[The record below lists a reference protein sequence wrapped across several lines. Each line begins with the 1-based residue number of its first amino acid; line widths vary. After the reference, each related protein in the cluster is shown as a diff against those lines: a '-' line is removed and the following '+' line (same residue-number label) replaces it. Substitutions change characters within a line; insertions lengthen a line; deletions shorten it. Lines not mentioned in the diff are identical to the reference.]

1 MTTFV
6 SKPNHSRTIRRQKT
20 TSHPNLYSRFGEEG
34 CETGKDANER
44 SEGPLAGARVCYSK
58 TELTRHLRE
67 VHAEGYA
74 RNNGA
79 EEYVL
84 HPTVEDAEEIF
95 RLRDRSG
102 RVYFDLQR
110 KVLMFGNLPVDAP
123 GIAGLVLRLL
133 GGR

>member
-1 MTTFV
+1 M
-6 SKPNHSRTIRRQKT
+6 NEQREERLEQKI
-20 TSHPNLYSRFGEEG
+20 
-34 CETGKDANER
+34 A
-44 SEGPLAGARVCYSK
+44 V
-58 TELTRHLRE
+58 RE
-67 VHAEGYA
+67 VTHMQASWTEADRVAPGDFTVQLILD
-74 RNNGA
+74 NGA
-79 EEYVL
+79 DEYVL

>member
-1 MTTFV
+1 MQL
-6 SKPNHSRTIRRQKT
+6 I
-20 TSHPNLYSRFGEEG
+20 L
-34 CETGKDANER
+34 D
-44 SEGPLAGARVCYSK
+44 
-58 TELTRHLRE
+58 
-67 VHAEGYA
+67 
-74 RNNGA
+74 NGA

-84 HPTVEDAEEIF
+84 HPTAEDAEEIF

>member
-1 MTTFV
+1 MIYRQRCKRKRMTNE
-6 SKPNHSRTIRRQKT
+6 KSRLQIMNEQR
-20 TSHPNLYSRFGEEG
+20 
-34 CETGKDANER
+34 ETH
-44 SEGPLAGARVCYSK
+44 
-58 TELTRHLRE
+58 TEQRIAVRE
-67 VHAEGYA
+67 VTHMQASWTEGERGA
-74 RNNGA
+74 PGDFTVQLILDNGA